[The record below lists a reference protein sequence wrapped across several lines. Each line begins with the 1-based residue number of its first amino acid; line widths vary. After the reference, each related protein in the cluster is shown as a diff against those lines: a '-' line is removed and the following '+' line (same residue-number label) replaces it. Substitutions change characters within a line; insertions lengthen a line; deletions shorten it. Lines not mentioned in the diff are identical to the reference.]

1 MQKRQE
7 FSYTRQQAMQSYDLW
22 EKTKWVLNTRQ
33 LLQVFI
39 SCSIRRRNAK
49 RTRKCS
55 WVEDSKIRV
64 WRKESSCNFG
74 AELQRGERQRQRERE
89 RESVCVCVCVCV
101 CVFVKEREGEIQ
113 RSAGRSFPR
122 LWLSTDLHA
131 WEKIISVGQKLQKRI
146 NFPFVQLFFSSD
158 ICLNNF
164 FTISWNQDLL
174 PMNFLSLKIFPSSGW
189 LVFSFP

>member
-1 MQKRQE
+1 M
-7 FSYTRQQAMQSYDLW
+7 
-22 EKTKWVLNTRQ
+22 RQ
-33 LLQVFI
+33 LLQVYL
-39 SCSIRRRNAK
+39 SCRIRRRNAE
-49 RTRKCS
+49 RIRKCS

-74 AELQRGERQRQRERE
+74 AELKRGEAET
-89 RESVCVCVCVCV
+89 ESVCVCVCVCLW
-101 CVFVKEREGEIQ
+101 VFVKEREGEIQ

-146 NFPFVQLFFSSD
+146 NFPFVQIFFSSD